1 VSLFLRYDPPV
12 TEQWTPFP
20 GQIPSEP
27 FLEHVRDLWTL
38 QGIMSTCTA
47 AIWRND
53 FGLELRIEHGGE
65 LIESRLSRDGE
76 APLLLIPNEL
86 KANLIEQGWFEP
98 PNAN

>member
-12 TEQWTPFP
+12 TEQWTPFS
-20 GQIPSEP
+20 GQTPSEP

-47 AIWRND
+47 AIWRNN
-53 FGLELRIEHGGE
+53 FGLELRIEHGRRADR
-65 LIESRLSRDGE
+65 IAVVTRRE